1 MPQMNEFRSET
12 ADDSWFAGI
21 VGLWPQDDW
30 FLITNGN
37 TCMNSVLLKSSLCL
51 IFITMHKC

>member
-21 VGLWPQDDW
+21 VGLRPQDQ
-30 FLITNGN
+30 FL
-37 TCMNSVLLKSSLCL
+37 
-51 IFITMHKC
+51 